1 MITSVSG
8 VRGVLNVDMTLADVT
23 RFADNFGRVAKS
35 AEVLLARDTRRT
47 GPAISRAVAGAL
59 VGQGITVADFGVVST
74 PALFRESLTRGRPA
88 VMVTASHNEP
98 EHNGLKFIVDGKGIG
113 QGLFD
118 QVVGPSR
125 WELSPLRQG
134 AVKHPAGTRYVDDLV
149 KRFGEGSCEGVKVAL
164 DLGGGAAISHAI
176 PLLRRLGCVV
186 SSVNDSPGVFT
197 RRVDP
202 TADDLGLLRR
212 IVKAKGCDVG
222 FGFDCDGDRL
232 VIVDDA
238 ANKRTGDYMLTL
250 ALAQMLAGSKEKTVV
265 VSVDTTQAVDLVAEA
280 AGAKVLR
287 SRVGEA
293 NVVSKMLENGARL
306 GGEGSS
312 GGLIDGSFN
321 YCRDSLLAALT
332 VVRALKMRGRKA
344 YGEVK
349 SFQQSRVAV
358 QVQRTKA
365 ARAIKTLAAKSPGAD
380 LTDGVKIWPT
390 KRSWVLIRVSG
401 TEDVTRVSAEAETAS
416 KAAEA
421 ARTYA
426 AKLKE
431 LCK

>member
-1 MITSVSG
+1 
-8 VRGVLNVDMTLADVT
+8 
-23 RFADNFGRVAKS
+23 
-35 AEVLLARDTRRT
+35 
-47 GPAISRAVAGAL
+47 
-59 VGQGITVADFGVVST
+59 
-74 PALFRESLTRGRPA
+74 
-88 VMVTASHNEP
+88 MVTASHNEP

-212 IVKAKGCDVG
+212 VVKAKGCDVG

-250 ALAQMLAGSKEKTVV
+250 ALAEMLAGSKEKTVV